1 MPDIVEVLD
10 YAAGVSVFSCTLSG
24 CRRFELISSVHSH
37 FLPLG
42 IFSLP
47 QFMQYEPESIRKR
60 FATVVPV
67 LARVGVVTHVSEC
80 SFFKLIEL
88 TVVNSSSINEMLF
101 LTWSGPSV

>member
-1 MPDIVEVLD
+1 ML
-10 YAAGVSVFSCTLSG
+10 ASVIDCTCLYDHTIQEM
-24 CRRFELISSVHSH
+24 FWLHIISFAFSVHSH
-37 FLPLG
+37 SLPLG